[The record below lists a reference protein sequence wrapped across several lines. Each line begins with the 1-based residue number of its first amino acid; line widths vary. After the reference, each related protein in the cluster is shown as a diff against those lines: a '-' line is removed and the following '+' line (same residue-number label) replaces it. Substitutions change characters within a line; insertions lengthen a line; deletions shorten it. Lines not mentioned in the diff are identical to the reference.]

1 MAFEFMGEEL
11 KQKIVRTTDLLRGN
25 LAVDEYHVILFL
37 ISLQRE
43 GLLNHLDTYDPLER
57 RFKFDELIEGD
68 LLAHNERFEELYDKI
83 YGPIIQ
89 NIPFDTFTR
98 ITNLILGMDFTR
110 SFSSIFD
117 HFLSYFVELSGKS
130 GSFFQTPNQ
139 IADFAYSL
147 VDLPSNAKVYN
158 PFAGLSSFGVL
169 RNEDQDYFG
178 QEINT
183 RAWAIGLLRLYA
195 YDVLPNATFSNE
207 SSIQNW
213 YPRFDGDFSS
223 LERLINTGSS
233 RKKDID
239 LVISSPPF
247 GFKSPDIEHVFGKR
261 YTAETFVLEQ
271 GLEILSETGKIV
283 CLVSNGRLFSGGHE
297 KDLRQQLIQN
307 DYLEMVVSFP
317 GLLLQNTSIPFS
329 IIVINKDKKTK
340 GRIKFIDT
348 ASFITRERKKWNF
361 NYKELL
367 SYIHSDIKN
376 DAIRIVSN
384 GQVEKEDYNL
394 NVGRYFIN
402 NDPESVGI
410 GELGEILTTSV
421 ALKHVGHLITT
432 QWLRAE
438 PLDYLIPNNFVP
450 YEQLPKTCKQL
461 TESCFVISTLGG
473 RLKFGYF
480 KYEGI
485 PFYISQD
492 IFPFRLISNAI
503 DPDYFVL
510 QLSSQDLQDQVRAY
524 SSGNSMLRLSKK
536 DFLNLAIHIPQLNT
550 VRDSLQHQ
558 QFIVRSTRSAYLNAQ
573 DNERQFFKYKE
584 EAARDF
590 QSMKH
595 TFRQYLSSLK
605 SNTLG
610 TKKFLE
616 LNEGKQISLDMVYSN
631 NLRQNL
637 GTHLQNVD
645 ALITALS
652 NLLEDAPEKGTEE
665 SIDVVEFVSQ
675 FQKEFT
681 FDNKF
686 SYMLIIDDV
695 SFQDEEMLD
704 LEPKISIDRLQ
715 FKKVLSN
722 IVSNA
727 VEHGFLGNDEY
738 IIAFTVM
745 VENKSLIL
753 EVTNNGKPLATG
765 FGLRELITRG
775 EKTVDSKGTGIGGY
789 DIKTIVEIYGGSLEL
804 DNNPEDDF
812 PVIYRLK
819 FPLISE

>member
-1 MAFEFMGEEL
+1 MAFEL
-11 KQKIVRTTDLLRGN
+11 DRDLQQQLWKATDLLRGT
-25 LAVDEYHVILFL
+25 LAADEYHVVLFL
-37 ISLQRE
+37 LSLQRE
-43 GLLNHLDTYDPLER
+43 RLLNDLDGYDPFER
-57 RFKFDELIEGD
+57 RFKLEELIEGD
-68 LLAHNERFEELYDKI
+68 LLAHNELFEEIYDKV
-83 YGPIIQ
+83 YKPIIQ
-89 NIPFDTFTR
+89 NIPVDAFNR
-98 ITNLILGMDFTR
+98 ITDLILRIDLR
-110 SFSSIFD
+110 YSFSRIFD
-117 HFLSYFVELSGKS
+117 SFLSHFIELSGKG
-130 GSFFQTPNQ
+130 GSFYQTPNQ
-139 IADFAYSL
+139 IADFAFSL
-147 VDLPSNAKVYN
+147 VDVPLDANIYN
-158 PFAGLSSFGVL
+158 PFAGLSSFGIL
-169 RNEDQDYFG
+169 QKENQNYFG
-178 QEINT
+178 QEIDMK
-183 RAWAIGLLRLYA
+183 AWAIGLLRLYA
-195 YDVLPNATFSNE
+195 YDVLPNGTFSND

-223 LERLINTGSS
+223 LEKLLKTGAP

-239 LVISSPPF
+239 LLISSPPF
-247 GFKSPDIEHVFGKR
+247 GYKALDTEYLFGKK
-261 YTAETFVLEQ
+261 YNAETLVLEQ
-271 GLEILSETGKIV
+271 GLEILSNKGKIV

-297 KDLRQQLIQN
+297 KDLRQHLIQN
-307 DYLEMVVSFP
+307 DYLEMVISFP
-317 GLLLQNTSIPFS
+317 GALLQNTSIPFS
-329 IIVINKDKKTK
+329 IIVINKDKRSK
-340 GRIKFIDT
+340 GKVKFIDT
-348 ASFITRERKKWNF
+348 ASFITREKKKWDF
-361 NYKELL
+361 NYQQLL
-367 SYIHSDIKN
+367 SDIHADIKN
-376 DAIRIVSN
+376 DAIRLVSN
-384 GQVEKEDYNL
+384 GRVEKEEYNF

-402 NDPESVGI
+402 NDPESVSI
-410 GELGEILTTSV
+410 GELGEILTTNTP
-421 ALKHVGHLITT
+421 LKHVGHLITT

-450 YEQLPKTCKQL
+450 YEQLTKTCRQL

-492 IFPFRLISNAI
+492 IFPFRLTSNTI
-503 DPDYFVL
+503 DPEYFVL
-510 QLSSQDLQDQVRAY
+510 QISSQDIQDQVRAY
-524 SSGNSMLRLSKK
+524 SSGSSMLRLSKK
-536 DFLNLAIHIPQLNT
+536 DFLNLAILIPQLNT

-558 QFIVRSTRSAYLNAQ
+558 QFIVRSTRTAYLNAQ
-573 DNERQFFKYKE
+573 DNERQYFKYKE

-590 QSMKH
+590 HSMKH

-616 LNEGKQISLDMVYSN
+616 LNEGKQISLDMIYSN

-645 ALITALS
+645 ALIIALS

-665 SIDVVEFVSQ
+665 TIDVVEFVSH
-675 FQKEFT
+675 FQNEFT
-681 FDNKF
+681 FGNKF

-695 SFQDEEMLD
+695 SFQDEEMQD
-704 LEPKISIDRLQ
+704 LKPKISIDKLQ

-753 EVTNNGKPLATG
+753 EVTNNGKPMPTG
-765 FGLRELITRG
+765 FGLKELITRG
-775 EKTVDSKGTGIGGY
+775 EKTVDSKGTGLGGY
-789 DIKTIVEIYGGSLEL
+789 DIKTIVEIYGGSLNLE
-804 DNNPEDDF
+804 NNPEDEF